1 MAAKTKSAAKKRA
14 AKKASAKTARKSAR
28 KVAAG
33 RAARSASKK
42 TPASGARKTVR
53 TPTKVVVESS
63 PTLENGAGRV
73 YVFDDSGLKSRR
85 THVAKKAS
93 AGEIRKKLGISRF
106 KQSSVKTLLDKLTS
120 KGLIR

>member
-1 MAAKTKSAAKKRA
+1 MAAKKKSAAKKRVG
-14 AKKASAKTARKSAR
+14 KKASAKTARKTARTVAAR
-28 KVAAG
+28 KT
-33 RAARSASKK
+33 ARNASKK

-53 TPTKVVVESS
+53 TATKVVVESS
-63 PTLENGAGRV
+63 PVLENGVGRV

-93 AGEIRKKLGISRF
+93 AGEIRKKLGISRV
-106 KQSSVKTLLDKLTS
+106 KQSSVKMLLDELTS